1 MTIQASFLPAIENP
15 KIKTLALRDQ
25 PVYRVSIN
33 PSACNTL
40 ELLAAI
46 IGGPHQIEIAERLLA
61 CFEGDIRLLHNAPAE
76 AITARVHGIG
86 PQTAARIKAAFALGM
101 MFTRPTEERPSVN
114 SPGDAYELLKDM
126 AMFEQEHMRVILLNT
141 RMQVLGV
148 QEVYVGAVN
157 NIQIRLA
164 EIFRPAIQRNAS
176 MIILAHNHPS
186 GDPTPSPDDI
196 AVTRAAVQAGKMVDL
211 EVQDHLI
218 VGSNRYESLK
228 SKGLGFS
235 SD

>member
-1 MTIQASFLPAIENP
+1 MTIQASFLPTIENP
-15 KIKTLALRDQ
+15 KVKTLALRDQ
-25 PVYRVSIN
+25 PIYRVSNN

-61 CFEGDIRLLHNAPAE
+61 CFEGDIRLLHNAPTD
-76 AITARVHGIG
+76 AITSRVHGIG

-101 MFTRPTEERPSVN
+101 MFTRPTEERPSVS
-114 SPGDAYELLKDM
+114 SPSDAYDLLKDM

-141 RMQVLGV
+141 RMHVLGI

-196 AVTRAAVQAGKMVDL
+196 AVTRAAVQAGKLVDL